1 MLNSFIYSAHSTVNL
16 WAGIGERRGIM
27 KIRITIDIEV
37 NDGEALGGFDDT
49 AQVEHWIKDVVRG
62 TGIADVN
69 DVDAREIYE

>member
-1 MLNSFIYSAHSTVNL
+1 
-16 WAGIGERRGIM
+16 M